1 MDSQQRIHAF
11 LGNDKNSPKDGG
23 GLTIPAIFSPI
34 MEHLQDKGDT
44 TIQDVLPKIERGHPG
59 GTNRIKEI
67 FGTTEN
73 CIEQAF
79 YHLIER
85 GYANRRPFG
94 HDGGFYITYG
104 YALVPGVTHEVFKE
118 KEHGVSIKVDLQTAE
133 EREKRLKEDRRSI
146 FINEW
151 LNDMD
156 INNLASGFR
165 QIHKNRRLENSI
177 SEGWNSESKII
188 VDENGHLVDGKRRII
203 ACHEFNM
210 EVPPEAIRI
219 FRYASVEDMFL
230 HAWKLNADST
240 WVDGDKDELL
250 QRLHFLGIDENAK
263 PNCEQINK
271 ELFTKDLG
279 RKVGPA
285 VGTQVTGGS
294 PARIY
299 LMENPGN
306 NQTDVDIARIL
317 DVLPQVV
324 QKERKK
330 LEGLGF
336 LKRKGEKS
344 SLISR
349 VAAVLNEYT
358 VEEVES
364 MVNYF
369 PTYLKERKSQQER
382 LKDPEELRMFVY
394 GDDKNCKR
402 VYKSRGFSEEERQQ
416 LIALVI
422 KGTKYKEMGK
432 TFSPPRSENAIS
444 GEIHRLRKD
453 GRIPKGG
460 KSIVGIENEKFSD
473 FQEVQE
479 G

>member
-11 LGNDKNSPKDGG
+11 LGNNEELKKIGKVGG
-23 GLTIPAIFSPI
+23 GLTVPAIFSPI

-177 SEGWNSESKII
+177 SEGWNSESKI
-188 VDENGHLVDGKRRII
+188 VVAEDGHLVDGKRRII

-240 WVDGDKDELL
+240 WVEGDKEELL
-250 QRLHFLGIDENAK
+250 QKLHFLGIDENAQ
-263 PNCEQINK
+263 PNCEQVNK
-271 ELFTKDLG
+271 EFFTKDLE
-279 RKVGPA
+279 RKSGPA
-285 VGTQVTGGS
+285 IGSQNKKGGC
-294 PARIY
+294 PIRIY
-299 LMENPGN
+299 FIENPDN
-306 NQTDVDIARIL
+306 DKSDVEIAEIL
-317 DVLPQVV
+317 NIKNYTVV

-330 LEGLGF
+330 LEGLGL
-336 LKRKGEKS
+336 LKRRERDGPKRSIISKLN
-344 SLISR
+344 LIC
-349 VAAVLNEYT
+349 NEFIL
-358 VEEVES
+358 EEVES
-364 MVNYF
+364 VINYI
-369 PTYLKERKSQQER
+369 PVYIKERREQLER
-382 LKDPEELRMFVY
+382 LKDPEQFKMFVY
-394 GDDKNCKR
+394 GNESDCKNKR
-402 VYKSRGFSEEERQQ
+402 EGKCRGFSEEERQQ

-422 KGTKYKEMGK
+422 KGTKYKEMGN

-444 GEIHRLRKD
+444 GEIHRLRKE

-460 KSIVGIENEKFSD
+460 KSIVGIEK
-473 FQEVQE
+473 
-479 G
+479 